1 MAIAR
6 KKANVQLK
14 IGEPIDAEEQ
24 WIRRRLPRHL
34 PRRPNDLYVN
44 NSSNYKNQLSRG
56 QSVLLESGWLVVHGF
71 GSAVPRA
78 IHLSLDLQST
88 INEPTTAETRTST
101 VYLTDDIEPIPW
113 VEGNDLDNQVRSC
126 PAIHVRITTAST
138 PKNKNKKEGSDK
150 PNKSRETQ
158 EKNQEKN

>member
-6 KKANVQLK
+6 KKANVQLQ
-14 IGEPIDAEEQ
+14 IGDPIDAEEQ
-24 WIRRRLPRHL
+24 WLRRRLPRHL

-56 QSVLLESGWLVVHGF
+56 LSVLSESGWLVVHGF
-71 GSAVPRA
+71 GSSVPRA

-88 INEPTTAETRTST
+88 VSEPTTAETRTST

-113 VEGNDLDNQVRSC
+113 VEGNEHENQTRSC
-126 PAIHVRITTAST
+126 PAIHVRITTASS
-138 PKNKNKKEGSDK
+138 PKNKNKKESSEK
-150 PNKSRETQ
+150 FQEPQ
-158 EKNQEKN
+158 EKSQERRN

>member
-14 IGEPIDAEEQ
+14 IGDPIDAEEQ

-56 QSVLLESGWLVVHGF
+56 LSVLSESGWLVVHGF

-78 IHLSLDLQST
+78 IHLSLDLQSAVS
-88 INEPTTAETRTST
+88 EPTTAETRTST
-101 VYLTDDIEPIPW
+101 VFLTDDIEPIPW
-113 VEGNDLDNQVRSC
+113 VEGNEHENQTRSC
-126 PAIHVRITTAST
+126 PAIHVRITTASS
-138 PKNKNKKEGSDK
+138 PKNKNKKESSENFK
-150 PNKSRETQ
+150 EAQ
-158 EKNQEKN
+158 EKSQEKKN